1 MPQLRRVPHRGLH
14 SIRHLLPPSS
24 DSPPAV
30 PAAAIAR
37 PRRKTRLLAYGALLV
52 AVLGISWSAIFI
64 RWTGVPG
71 PSSAFYRVFIAALV
85 LVPLWAASLVMAP
98 QRRQR
103 LRSGGWRAAALAVLG
118 GAFFGIDLALYNT
131 AVMMTTA
138 AEATLFGNNAPIFV
152 GLGTWLFFRRR
163 PKRTFWIGLA
173 LASIGAAAVM
183 IAGAT
188 GPAHRGSMTGALLAL
203 AASTF
208 FAAYLLTTEHVR
220 GALDTLS
227 FSTLAIAGSVVTLL
241 IVCLV
246 LGVPLGGFSRS
257 TWAALLALGVIS
269 QLASYFALV
278 HALGHLPATVTSV
291 GLLAQLPV
299 TALLAVPLLGEPLH
313 ASQAA
318 GAALVLAGIYIV
330 NRGYS

>member
-1 MPQLRRVPHRGLH
+1 MCTTLDTSLPL
-14 SIRHLLPPSS
+14 SADLPP
-24 DSPPAV
+24 AA
-30 PAAAIAR
+30 PAAITHSGR
-37 PRRKTRLLAYGALLV
+37 GGRLLAYGALLV

-64 RWTGVPG
+64 RWAAVPG
-71 PSSAFYRVFIAALV
+71 PSSAFYRVFIAAVV
-85 LVPLWAASLVMAP
+85 LMPLSAVALATSQ

-103 LRSGGWRAAALAVLG
+103 LRSGGRRAATLAVLG
-118 GAFFGIDLALYNT
+118 GALFGLDLALYNT

-152 GLGTWLFFRRR
+152 GLGTWMLFRRR
-163 PKRTFWIGLA
+163 PQRTFWIGLA
-173 LASIGAAAVM
+173 LASIGAAVVM
-183 IAGAT
+183 IAG
-188 GPAHRGSMTGALLAL
+188 PAGEAPQGSTTGALIAL
-203 AASTF
+203 TASIF

-227 FSTLAIAGSVVTLL
+227 FSTLAITGSLVTLL
-241 IVCLV
+241 IVCLAF
-246 LGVPLGGFSRS
+246 GVPLGGFSRS
-257 TWAALLALGVIS
+257 TWAALLALGLIS

-291 GLLAQLPV
+291 GLLAQLPL

-330 NRGYS
+330 NRGPS

>member
-1 MPQLRRVPHRGLH
+1 MRWRAGVHYTRFDTSLPL
-14 SIRHLLPPSS
+14 SADLPPAT
-24 DSPPAV
+24 PPA
-30 PAAAIAR
+30 AITHSGR
-37 PRRKTRLLAYGALLV
+37 SSRLLAYGALLV
-52 AVLGISWSAIFI
+52 AILGISWSAIFI
-64 RWTGVPG
+64 RWAAVPG

-85 LVPLWAASLVMAP
+85 LMPVWAAALATSR

-103 LRSGGWRAAALAVLG
+103 LRSGGRRAAALAVLG
-118 GAFFGIDLALYNT
+118 GAFFGLDLALYNT

-138 AEATLFGNNAPIFV
+138 AEATMFGNNAPIFV
-152 GLGTWLFFRRR
+152 GLGTWLLFRRR

-183 IAGAT
+183 IAGVT
-188 GPAHRGSMTGALLAL
+188 GEASRGSTTGDLLAL
-203 AASTF
+203 TASMF

-227 FSTLAIAGSVVTLL
+227 FSTLAITGSVVTLL
-241 IVCLV
+241 IVCLAF
-246 LGVPLGGFSRS
+246 GVPLGGFSPS
-257 TWAALLALGVIS
+257 TWAALLALGLIS

-278 HALGHLPATVTSV
+278 HALGHVPATVTSV
-291 GLLAQLPV
+291 GLLAQLPL

-330 NRGYS
+330 NRDSS